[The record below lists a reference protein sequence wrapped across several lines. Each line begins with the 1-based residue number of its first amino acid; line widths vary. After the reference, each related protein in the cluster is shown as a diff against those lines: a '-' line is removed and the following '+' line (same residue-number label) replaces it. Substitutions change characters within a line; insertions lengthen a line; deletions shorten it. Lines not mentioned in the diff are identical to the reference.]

1 MNVAESVQLALIAVK
16 ENKLRAGLTLLS
28 ISIGIFTIICI
39 GTLVSS
45 LNNTVTGELASMGEN
60 TFTIQKMPAV
70 QMGGATWR
78 KYMNR
83 KPLTYS
89 QFQQFKRQMQYSDVI
104 TAYSA
109 SQGATVE
116 FGEKKT
122 DPDVLMV
129 GADENYILTQ
139 KINIEEGRNFS
150 KPDIDYNQKVCII
163 GKDLG
168 NELFNGANPLGKTI
182 KIKNA
187 KYDIIGITEPRGA
200 IFGQSL
206 DNYTIIPITDFLKY
220 FSDEW
225 SESLTISIEAVNKEY
240 LPYTVDEAIG
250 VLRSIRNCKPW
261 EDNSFEVITNEAIT
275 EQFASLTSFLTI
287 FGLIIGIIALVA
299 AGVGIMN
306 IMLVSVKERTRE
318 IGVRKAVGAKPKQ
331 IMLQFIIEAVTLCC
345 LGGFVGIILG
355 VVFALILGSMGNLG
369 FYLPIDWILLSIGFC
384 FVMGITFGAYPAYK
398 AAKLDP
404 IEALRY
410 E

>member
-39 GTLVSS
+39 GTLVTS

-60 TFTIQKMPAV
+60 TFTIQKMPGV

-78 KYMNR
+78 KYMTR

-89 QFQQFKRQMQYSDVI
+89 QVQQFKRQMKYTDII
-104 TAYSA
+104 TSYSA
-109 SQGATVE
+109 ARGSTVE

-122 DPDVLMV
+122 DPDVTLI
-129 GADENYILTQ
+129 GTDENYLLTQ
-139 KINIEEGRNFS
+139 KINIQDGRNFS
-150 KPDIDYNQKVCII
+150 KSDIDNNQKLCIV
-163 GKDLG
+163 GKDLAT
-168 NELFNGANPLGKTI
+168 ELFPGGKPIGKTI

-187 KYDIIGITEPRGA
+187 KYEIIGITEPRGS

-206 DNYTIIPITDFLKY
+206 DNYVIIPITYFLQH
-220 FSDEW
+220 FSDPW
-225 SESLTISIEAVNKEY
+225 NESLTISIEAVNKEY
-240 LPYTVDEAIG
+240 LPYTIDEAIG
-250 VLRSIRNCKPW
+250 TMRALRNCKPW
-261 EDNSFEVITNEAIT
+261 EDNSFEVITNEALT

-287 FGLIIGIIALVA
+287 FGLIIGVIALIA

-318 IGVRKAVGAKPKQ
+318 IGVRKAVGAKPIQ

-345 LGGFVGIILG
+345 LGGLVGIVLGIL
-355 VVFALILGSMGNLG
+355 FAMIIGSLGNLG
-369 FYLPIDWILLSIGFC
+369 FYLPVGWIMLSIGFC
-384 FVMGITFGAYPAYK
+384 FVMGVTFGAYPAYK

>member
-39 GTLVSS
+39 GTLVTS
-45 LNNTVTGELASMGEN
+45 LNKTVTGELSSMGEN

-78 KYMNR
+78 KYMTR
-83 KPLTYS
+83 KPITYK
-89 QFQQFKRQMQYSDVI
+89 QVTELKRRMQMTSTI
-104 TAYSA
+104 GATAST
-109 SQGATVE
+109 QGITVE

-122 DPDVLMV
+122 DPNVQLL
-129 GADENYILTQ
+129 GTDEQFIYTQ
-139 KINIEEGRNFS
+139 KINIDKGRNFS
-150 KPDIDYNQKVCII
+150 KADIDFNQRVCVI
-163 GKDLG
+163 GTDLA
-168 NELFNGANPLGKTI
+168 NKLFNGINPLGKTI
-182 KIKNA
+182 KVKNQ
-187 KYDIIGITEPRGA
+187 KYEIIGITESRGA

-206 DNYTIIPITDFLKY
+206 DNYAVIPITEFLKY
-220 FSDEW
+220 YTDEW
-225 SESLTISIEAVNKEY
+225 NQSLTIEIEAVSKQY
-240 LPYTVDEAIG
+240 LNYTVDEAIG
-250 VLRSIRNCKPW
+250 ILRSLRNCKPW
-261 EDNSFEVITNEAIT
+261 EDNSFEVITNEALT

-318 IGVRKAVGAKPKQ
+318 IGVRKAVGAKPVQ

-345 LGGFVGIILG
+345 LGGFVGIFLG
-355 VVFALILGSMGNLG
+355 IVFALIIGSLGNLG
-369 FYLPIDWILLSIGFC
+369 FALPVGWILLSISFC
-384 FVMGITFGAYPAYK
+384 FIMGITFGAYPAWK

>member
-45 LNNTVTGELASMGEN
+45 LNSTVSGELSSMGEN
-60 TFTIQKMPAV
+60 TFIIQKMPAV

-78 KYMNR
+78 KYMSR
-83 KPLTYS
+83 KPITYT
-89 QFQQFKRQMQYSDVI
+89 QVRELKEKMLYTDI
-104 TAYSA
+104 ISA
-109 SQGATVE
+109 FAQTRGATVE
-116 FGEKKT
+116 FAEKKT
-122 DPDVLMV
+122 DPDVNLY
-129 GADENYILTQ
+129 GTDENFLLTQ
-139 KINIEEGRNFS
+139 KINIGKGRNFS
-150 KPDIDYNQKVCII
+150 KPDIDYNQKVCVI
-163 GKDLG
+163 GADLAD
-168 NELFNGANPLGKTI
+168 ELFGSANPLGKTI
-182 KIKNA
+182 KVKNSR
-187 KYDIIGITEPRGA
+187 YEIVGVTEPRGA

-206 DNYTIIPITDFLKY
+206 DNYIVVPITDFLKY

-225 SESLTISIEAVNKEY
+225 SESLTISIEAPNKEY
-240 LPYTVDEAIG
+240 LAATVDEAIG
-250 VLRSIRNCKPW
+250 AMRSIRNCKAW

-275 EQFASLTSFLTI
+275 EQFSGLTSYLTI

-318 IGVRKAVGAKPKQ
+318 IGVRKAVGAKPLQ

-355 VVFALILGSMGNLG
+355 VLFALILGGMGNLG
-369 FYLPIDWILLSIGFC
+369 FSLPIDWILLSIGFC
-384 FVMGITFGAYPAYK
+384 FVMGITFGAYPAWK